1 MESNKIL
8 AEIKDLFKEK
18 VIQNSQDG
26 VRIEPEIR
34 VVSETKSSEK
44 EVPIRAPIEEEEKI
58 DLRIIQENDDLNKQ
72 IRTSIR

>member
-26 VRIEPEIR
+26 VRIKPEIR
-34 VVSETKSSEK
+34 VVYETKSSEK